1 VIAVGGSYGTIAE
14 MALALRLGRCV
25 VALAGAPSVE
35 GTIAARS
42 SVEAVDIALR
52 DLG

>member
-14 MALALRLGRCV
+14 MALGLRLGRTV
-25 VALAGAPSVE
+25 VALEGAPAVD
-35 GTIAARS
+35 GAARAQTAA
-42 SVEAVDIALR
+42 EAVELALR